1 MLGVRRQ
8 TTASSEMRL
17 SACTIAISAILA
29 ASAHADPNPV
39 ASMTVQD
46 FAAKWMMQQGDIA
59 GTGVYASANAALRAS
74 PVAEPRIVLMGDSI
88 TYHWT
93 PALLPR
99 LGSAAW
105 VNRGIPGQNSSQMLL
120 RFEGDVVALSPAVVV
135 ILAGTNDLRV
145 YAGSHADASPAILAR
160 LRSNVTAMSDIAD
173 AREIRVV
180 LSAIPPFDAPRDGD
194 RRDPETWRAANAWLR
209 TFAKARRYAFAD
221 YSGLANAEGRL
232 RADLSE
238 DGLHPNPDGYM
249 LMRSVLADAVKA
261 MGVR

>member
-1 MLGVRRQ
+1 MQPSGGI
-8 TTASSEMRL
+8 
-17 SACTIAISAILA
+17 IAISAILA
-29 ASAHADPNPV
+29 ASAHAEPNPV

-59 GTGVYASANAALRAS
+59 GAGVYASANAALRAS

-99 LGSAAW
+99 LGGATW

-120 RFEGDVVALSPAVVV
+120 RFEDDVVALSPAVVV

-145 YAGSHADASPAILAR
+145 HAGSHADAAPAILAR

-173 AREIRVV
+173 ARGIRVV
-180 LSAIPPFDAPRDGD
+180 LGSIPPFDAVRDGG
-194 RRDPETWRAANAWLR
+194 RRDPETWRAANVWLR
-209 TFAKARRYAFAD
+209 TFAATRGYAFAD
-221 YSGLANAEGRL
+221 YGGLADAEGRL
-232 RADLSE
+232 HTDLSE
-238 DGLHPNPDGYM
+238 DGLHPNPGAYI

-261 MGVR
+261 FGTR